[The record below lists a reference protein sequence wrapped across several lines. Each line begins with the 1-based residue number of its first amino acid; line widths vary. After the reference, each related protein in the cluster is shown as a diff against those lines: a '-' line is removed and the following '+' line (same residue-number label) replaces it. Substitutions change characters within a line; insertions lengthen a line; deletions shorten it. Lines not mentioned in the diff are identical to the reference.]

1 MYVRIKVVRTSVG
14 FLETETNRALKE
26 LEVDNKVV
34 IDTQILRAHP
44 TGDLILAVIKY
55 VEDEERISINDLNDI
70 EKEEYEE
77 YHSVIKGSKSGKVW

>member
-14 FLETETNRALKE
+14 FLETETNQALKE
-26 LEVDNKVV
+26 LEVDNKVA
-34 IDTQILRAHP
+34 IDIQILRAHP

-70 EKEEYEE
+70 EEEE
-77 YHSVIKGSKSGKVW
+77 YHSLIKGSKSGKVW

>member
-1 MYVRIKVVRTSVG
+1 MYARIKVVKTNVNL
-14 FLETETNRALKE
+14 LEAETNRALKE
-26 LEVDNKVV
+26 FEEDNKVV

-55 VEDEERISINDLNDI
+55 VEDEERISINDLSDI
-70 EKEEYEE
+70 EEHEE

>member
-55 VEDEERISINDLNDI
+55 VEDEERISINDINDI
-70 EKEEYEE
+70 EEEE

>member
-34 IDTQILRAHP
+34 IDIQILRAHP

-55 VEDEERISINDLNDI
+55 VEDEERISLNDLNDI
-70 EKEEYEE
+70 EEEE

>member
-26 LEVDNKVV
+26 LEADNKVA
-34 IDTQILRAHP
+34 IDIQIARAHP

-70 EKEEYEE
+70 EEECEE
-77 YHSVIKGSKSGKVW
+77 YHSLIKGSKSGKVW

>member
-26 LEVDNKVV
+26 LEADNKVA
-34 IDTQILRAHP
+34 IDIQIVRAHP

-55 VEDEERISINDLNDI
+55 VEDEERISLNDLNDI
-70 EKEEYEE
+70 EEEEYEE

>member
-70 EKEEYEE
+70 EEEE